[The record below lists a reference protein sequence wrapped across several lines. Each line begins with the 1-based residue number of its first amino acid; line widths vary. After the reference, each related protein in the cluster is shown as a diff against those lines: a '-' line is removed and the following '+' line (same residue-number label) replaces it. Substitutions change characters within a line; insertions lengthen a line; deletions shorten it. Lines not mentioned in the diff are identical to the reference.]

1 MAPATLQERVVSR
14 WQHVLPPWELY
25 QVWQA
30 AFAEADAALGAWFRA
45 PAGDRAAAYA
55 AYRAAAD
62 REDVAAAHWLAA

>member
-45 PAGDRAAAYA
+45 PAGDR
-55 AYRAAAD
+55 
-62 REDVAAAHWLAA
+62 EDVAAARWLAA